1 MENVITIHKKNRV
14 IQGEIT
20 LPGSKSIANRSL
32 IIRALCKEDFEIE
45 NLSSAKDTQTLIAL
59 LGSDDSILDT
69 GPAGTT
75 FRFMTAYLSL
85 QKGTQILTG
94 SERMKQRPIGVLVE
108 ALKTLGADIE
118 YMENEGY
125 PPLRIHEA
133 KQMGAANEIHMAAD
147 ISSQYISALL
157 MIAPTLPNGLTIHFK
172 GEPVSLPYIR
182 MTLRMMEYFGIES
195 KEHGHSIQVSSGAYR
210 ARPFK
215 VEADWSAAS
224 YYYSL
229 AALAEESDIQVN
241 GLFEDSLQGDSVISE
256 ISQFFGLQTFYN
268 EKGIRIIKTKRMPT
282 PHLEY
287 DFTECP
293 DIAQT
298 VAAMCGG
305 LGMTGH
311 FTGLKT
317 LRIKETDRI
326 DAMRDELAK
335 VGVTVTPLDLDN
347 DQGMQIKGQARVNN
361 PIFET
366 YEDHRM
372 AMALA
377 PLAQLGYLRIKEPEV
392 VKKSYPEFWKDL
404 GLLGFEIETESG
416 LSD

>member
-1 MENVITIHKKNRV
+1 MDSILLNSTSSS

-20 LPGSKSIANRSL
+20 LPGSKSIANRAL
-32 IIRALCKEDFEIE
+32 IIRALCKDDFEIE
-45 NLSSAKDTQTLIAL
+45 NLSSAKDTQTLIKL
-59 LGSDDSILDT
+59 LSTEDEVLDA

-108 ALKTLGADIE
+108 ALKELGADIE
-118 YMENEGY
+118 YMENEGF
-125 PPLRIHEA
+125 PPLKIHSPKEL
-133 KQMGAANEIHMAAD
+133 GRTNEITMAAD

-157 MIAPTLPNGLTIHFK
+157 MIAPILPEGLTIHFK

-182 MTLRMMEYFGIES
+182 MTLRMMEYFGVNYE
-195 KEHGHSIQVSSGAYR
+195 ENNTSINVPPSVYIGK
-210 ARPFK
+210 PFK

-224 YYYSL
+224 YYFSL
-229 AALAEESDIQVN
+229 AALAEEADIQVN
-241 GLFEDSLQGDSVISE
+241 GLFKKSLQGDAVIAD
-256 ISQFFGLQTFYN
+256 ISQSFGIDTSYN
-268 EKGIRIIKTKRMPT
+268 DKGIRIQKTDRKT
-282 PHLEY
+282 VSCISY

-298 VAAMCGG
+298 VAVICGA
-305 LGMTGH
+305 LETAAR

-326 DAMRDELAK
+326 EALRIELAK

-347 DQGMQIKGQARVNN
+347 DQGMDILGKAKVSH
-361 PIFET
+361 PSFAT

-377 PLAQLGYLRIKEPEV
+377 PLALLGKLTIEEPSV
-392 VKKSYPEFWKDL
+392 VKKSYPEFWEDL
-404 GLLGFEIETESG
+404 GTLGVST
-416 LSD
+416 